1 MESTKYIKNSKNIIK
16 VTVIAMKMMVIGEKN
31 LFCTLHN
38 KGKIKQ
44 NQSIGNEA
52 ERTHS
57 QSHK

>member
-1 MESTKYIKNSKNIIK
+1 
-16 VTVIAMKMMVIGEKN
+16 MKMMVIGEKN

-44 NQSIGNEA
+44 NQSIENEA
-52 ERTHS
+52 ERTYS